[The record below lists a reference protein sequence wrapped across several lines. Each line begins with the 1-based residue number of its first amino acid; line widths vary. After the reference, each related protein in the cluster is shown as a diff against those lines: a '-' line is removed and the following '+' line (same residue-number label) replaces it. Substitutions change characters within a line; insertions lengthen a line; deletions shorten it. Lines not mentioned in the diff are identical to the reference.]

1 MRKMLGGSI
10 LFVIVFLSINAIQ
23 NGSSGAGFSA
33 PATTI
38 RAFILPS
45 VGVSAPADIRIWEFQ
60 PSEPGIY
67 TKKGLLKVT
76 ANTGWKIAVNNTD
89 QVKDGHMTEWTGMSY
104 GGKKLQSPLKVSA
117 DREVTLPEG
126 GTIQT
131 GTTVGEH
138 DIEVTLTQVVSQDDL
153 PLEDGHVYRIALSF
167 EGFPAVNTMNPA

>member
-1 MRKMLGGSI
+1 MRKTLGGSI
-10 LFVIVFLSINAIQ
+10 LFIVVFLSISAIP
-23 NGSSGAGFSA
+23 NESSGSSSSA
-33 PATTI
+33 ASTTI
-38 RAFILPS
+38 RATVLPYVS
-45 VGVSAPADIRIWEFQ
+45 VSAPADICIWEFK

-67 TKKGLLKVT
+67 TKKGFVNVAANTDWKVT
-76 ANTGWKIAVNNTD
+76 VKNADEVN
-89 QVKDGHMTEWTGMSY
+89 DGHMTEWTGTGYAS
-104 GGKKLQSPLKVSA
+104 KKLQAPLKVSA

-167 EGFPAVNTMNPA
+167 EGSPAV